1 MAKCILKY
9 SLCSGKQT
17 KKKALL
23 ARLTL
28 ISHSFKQKYVN
39 TPRFKVPHLEN
50 VFNLKR
56 QNKSTMVFNTDEAM
70 CIPLNFKEATCFDCL
85 FTIMVSRIKVNY

>member
-1 MAKCILKY
+1 MLRK
-9 SLCSGKQT
+9 T

-39 TPRFKVPHLEN
+39 TPGFKVPHLEN
-50 VFNLKR
+50 ILKFKR
-56 QNKSTMVFNTDEAM
+56 QNKSTMFFNTDEAT

-85 FTIMVSRIKVNY
+85 FTIMVFRIKVNY